1 MSSTAIILTALGGPS
16 DIGDVGHFMAAF
28 LGRPAPEQVVSA
40 VIERYKRIGG
50 RSPLPEIV
58 KAQADALGRVLG
70 GGFRVYE
77 GFAYLR
83 PLINEAVSRAASE
96 GADRIIGLSMSP
108 FETAVTSG
116 VYKAAFE
123 SAESRVPKL
132 FIPSWHDNPLFINAW
147 VEKIQSAKQK
157 FGDNAKTAWIFTSH
171 SIPKKYIEAGDPY
184 LSQIQQTVALI
195 IASAGIKHWRI
206 AWQSKGAR
214 ATEPWLE
221 PEVEPTIDRLKADGF
236 ETVIEVP
243 VGFTCDHMETL
254 YDIDIVHRAY
264 AERIGFG
271 FGRVESLN
279 TSDAFIAALADII
292 KRHIR

>member
-1 MSSTAIILTALGGPS
+1 MSCTGIILTALGGPR

-28 LGRPAPEQVVSA
+28 LGRPAPEQVVSSI
-40 VIERYKRIGG
+40 IERYKRIGG
-50 RSPLPEIV
+50 RSPLPETV
-58 KAQADALGRVLG
+58 KAQAVALGRALG

-77 GFAYLR
+77 GFAYSR
-83 PLINEAVSRAASE
+83 PLINEAVCRAASE
-96 GADRIIGLSMSP
+96 GANRVIGLSMSP

-123 SAESRVPKL
+123 SAESRIPKL

-157 FGDNAKTAWIFTSH
+157 FGDNAKTVWIFTSH
-171 SIPKKYIEAGDPY
+171 SIPKRYIDAGDPY

-195 IASAGIKHWRI
+195 TAAAGIKHWRI

-221 PEVEPTIDRLKADGF
+221 PEVEPAMDWLKADGF
-236 ETVIEVP
+236 ESVIEVP

-264 AERIGFG
+264 AERIGLG

-279 TSDAFIAALADII
+279 TSGAFITALADII
-292 KRHIR
+292 KRHI